1 MYLFSVT
8 FFSLLFFLK
17 EGKYSYEIT
26 TLLIVTL
33 LLKFIHYTYFHKTF
47 TDITHL

>member
-26 TLLIVTL
+26 LLIVTL
-33 LLKFIHYTYFHKTF
+33 LLKFTHYTYFLETL
-47 TDITHL
+47 TDITLL